1 MYITPIQ
8 QTSFGYGK
16 KEVAQFAAYAL
27 EKQKGSIHDLNKKF
41 EPALVDLFINTKKI
55 TVDRAL
61 QNWKIDTLEKT
72 TDKPD
77 KITKKLGLKK

>member
-16 KEVAQFAAYAL
+16 KEVVKFAAYAL
-27 EKQKGSIHDLNKKF
+27 EKQKGSVYDLNKKF
-41 EPALVDLFINTKKI
+41 EPALVDLFVNTKKI

-61 QNWKIDTLEKT
+61 QNWKVDTLEKT
-72 TDKPD
+72 TAKPSNF
-77 KITKKLGLKK
+77 TKKLGFKK